1 MPSHPMLRAALAAAA
16 LILLLQSGA
25 GPTLAA
31 EEQTVEI
38 VTRGGVHTFTVEF
51 AETDEER
58 TRGLM
63 FRKELPEGRGMMFD
77 FIHMVTFMS
86 CLKSN
91 IMPRPSGSSLRNMR
105 PRVRSSS
112 VSANSTENVWTPP
125 RVTIS
130 TVCSSAAKVG
140 PAPD

>member
-1 MPSHPMLRAALAAAA
+1 MQSHPMLRAALAAAA
-16 LILLLQSGA
+16 LILLVQSSA

-38 VTRGGVHTFTVEF
+38 VTRGGVHTFSVEF

-77 FIHMVTFMS
+77 FKQDMNVTMWM
-86 CLKSN
+86 KSN

-112 VSANSTENVWTPP
+112 VSANSTVNVWTPP

-130 TVCSSAAKVG
+130 TVCSSAAKV
-140 PAPD
+140 